1 MSRARNETRLPP
13 RLRRIENPALIE
25 HPNRLGK
32 VRKGSQVHS
41 PDLGFG
47 RGMSTRLGTLEHPLD
62 IDVRRAGAQER
73 EGRSK
78 ALVPLRFPSMC
89 SSTNVS
95 HCRETALRTAGGIAR

>member
-32 VRKGSQVHS
+32 VRKCSQVHS

-62 IDVRRAGAQER
+62 LMSAELVHKNVRAVRKPWFRA
-73 EGRSK
+73 RS
-78 ALVPLRFPSMC
+78 A
-89 SSTNVS
+89 
-95 HCRETALRTAGGIAR
+95 